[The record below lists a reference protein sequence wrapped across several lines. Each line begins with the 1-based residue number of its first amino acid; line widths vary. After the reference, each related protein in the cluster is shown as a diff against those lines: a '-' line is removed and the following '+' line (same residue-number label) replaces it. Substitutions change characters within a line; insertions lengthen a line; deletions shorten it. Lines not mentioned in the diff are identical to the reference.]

1 MITSFAIDRVPFA
14 AEVREERYGLGLATG
29 SSAWRRGRPCGSVP
43 VLVEDMGAAAGAGG
57 AER

>member
-1 MITSFAIDRVPFA
+1 
-14 AEVREERYGLGLATG
+14 VREERYGLGLATG